1 MTNKIFYGA
10 GDNARKN
17 LARWIKEIGEPVCFA
32 DMDSRKRGK
41 CFSDSP
47 GLETSRG
54 GGYEVTS
61 LADAIDRY
69 PDYELW
75 LTLAPVNL
83 LSATEQ
89 LIERGVP
96 KERIRYCEDVE
107 YRRGCRLLGEY
118 IFLTVDSIKPC
129 CTQYGKVIPYADK
142 VHSEE
147 SVRHCIG
154 EFRQWLNKT
163 LALMRTD
170 AETDCDNCSLLKWG
184 YYSKTSSIK
193 LLNAGSGFA
202 NTICNCRCIYC
213 SQSETAFKG
222 SDQIL
227 DGYEIHC
234 ILSDEFGAAIEFVC
248 LTDGEITVLPHRD
261 KLLNLIIE
269 KGWSA
274 MVATN
279 ALLYNDDVAAIL
291 STQFSVLNVSLDA
304 GTAETYHKVKG
315 VNAFSKVVSNLERY
329 AETKGR
335 IELKYILLPG
345 LNDNF
350 DDVNGFIK
358 IAVSLKAY
366 RVYLSRASLNG
377 LSNTARISEPTGS
390 TTSITEQEYAM
401 YAYFVARCK
410 EVGLPVYYVAEF
422 FITSDCL
429 RMSNLC
435 EGI

>member
-1 MTNKIFYGA
+1 MKKANKIFYGA

-32 DMDSRKRGK
+32 DMDSRKWGK
-41 CFSDSP
+41 YFSVSSE
-47 GLETSRG
+47 LEISLG

-61 LADAIDRY
+61 LTDAINEY

-83 LSATEQ
+83 SSATEQ

-96 KERIRYCEDVE
+96 KERIHYCEDVE

-118 IFLTVDSIKPC
+118 IALSDNSIKPC
-129 CTQYGKVIPYADK
+129 CTQYGKVIPYNDK

-170 AETDCDNCSLLKWG
+170 AETDCDNCSLLKLG
-184 YYSKTSSIK
+184 YYPKNPKIK
-193 LLNAGSGFA
+193 WLNAGSGFA

-213 SQSETAFKG
+213 AQRTIFDG

-227 DGYEIHC
+227 DGYEIHR
-234 ILSDEFGAAIEFVC
+234 ILSDEFGASIEWAA
-248 LTDGEITVLPHRD
+248 LADGEITVLPHRD
-261 KLLNLIIE
+261 KLLNLIKE
-269 KGWSA
+269 RGWGA
-274 MVATN
+274 GICTN
-279 ALLYNDDVAAIL
+279 ALIYNDDVAEIL
-291 STQFSVLNVSLDA
+291 GRPLSVLNVSLDA
-304 GTAETYHKVKG
+304 GTAETYRKVKG
-315 VNAFSKVVSNLERY
+315 VNVFSKVVANLEKY
-329 AETKGR
+329 AESKGR
-335 IELKYILLPG
+335 ILLKYILLPG
-345 LNDNF
+345 VNDSF

-358 IAVSLKAY
+358 IAVSLKVE
-366 RVYLSRASLNG
+366 RVLLSHDMCNISKTSESVDSLTN
-377 LSNTARISEPTGS
+377 
-390 TTSITEQEYAM
+390 ITEQQYAM

-410 EVGLPVYYVAEF
+410 EAGLTVCYVVDCFSA
-422 FITSDCL
+422 SDCL
-429 RMSNLC
+429 RMNNLC

>member
-41 CFSDSP
+41 YFSDSP

-61 LADAIDRY
+61 LADAIDKY

-83 LSATEQ
+83 LNATEQ
-89 LIERGVP
+89 LIERGIP
-96 KERIRYCEDVE
+96 KERIHYCEDVE
-107 YRRGCRLLGEY
+107 YRRGCYYLGEY
-118 IFLTVDSIKPC
+118 IVVWDCGIGPC
-129 CTQYGKVIPYADK
+129 CTQYNKLTPYTDK

-147 SVRHCIG
+147 SVRYCIG

-163 LALMRTD
+163 LALMSTD
-170 AETDCDNCSLLKWG
+170 SATDCDSCSLLKWG
-184 YYSKTSSIK
+184 YYLKNPKIK
-193 LLNAGSGFA
+193 WLSAGAGFA

-213 SQSETAFKG
+213 NQQETAFKG
-222 SDQIL
+222 SYQIL
-227 DGYEIHC
+227 DGYDIHR
-234 ILSDEFGAAIEFVC
+234 ILSDEFGASIESVA
-248 LTDGEITVLPHRD
+248 LAEGEITVLPHRN

-291 STQFSVLNVSLDA
+291 STQSSALNVSLDA

-315 VNAFSKVVSNLERY
+315 VNAFSKVIENLEKY
-329 AETKGR
+329 AESKGR
-335 IELKYILLPG
+335 ILLKYILLPG

-350 DDVNGFIK
+350 EDVNGFIK
-358 IAVSLKAY
+358 IAVRLK
-366 RVYLSRASLNG
+366 VESVWLSHDMCNVSK
-377 LSNTARISEPTGS
+377 TSESADALTN
-390 TTSITEQEYAM
+390 ITERQFSM

-410 EVGLPVYYVAEF
+410 EAMLPVYYVSEY
-422 FITSDCL
+422 FIESDRL
-429 RMSNLC
+429 RMDNLC
-435 EGI
+435 ERF